1 MTETSSPAMAFHQH
15 EFLQPPQATVSLSET
30 SLEDQMM
37 APMTPDSQYIKD
49 EDDEDDQGDK
59 KTAKKRKSW
68 GQELPTPKTN
78 LPPRYALP
86 DHHSPNPSHA
96 NYSIRK
102 RAKTEDEKEQRRIE
116 RVLRNRAAAQS
127 SRERKRQEVEK
138 LEGEKATIEQQNQYL
153 KDRLMAVE
161 HEKFQLQQQLT
172 KVTAQMKAM
181 SEGSATPSTAA
192 SPAPE
197 PQVFDH
203 LRIKQEIDDYS
214 LAATPQTFSSPSTMT
229 YSPSQSPSQ
238 PSLSFDD
245 ESLATSPDMTQHP
258 AEMLCDLQCQSAEAC
273 QTPSTQSTTLLTP
286 ATTAIPSSS
295 ANPLMSLI
303 LISAVYSQLMIP
315 LHMILTALKTHSR
328 FPTSSS
334 TIPISPSTAMISG
347 LIHWLISTQTNLMTS
362 PSDTTA
368 MTSTLVA
375 TTTRV
380 ALVRRLNILHSLLL
394 SSPPL
399 ARPLKD
405 ATGRTLRVQT
415 STMMSRQSRNSQGSG
430 SKVVHRICG
439 KAGQVDGV
447 RSINRRGNRGA
458 SGMPRSTRRA
468 MREIV
473 DMQRKRAL
481 CRIRQR

>member
-1 MTETSSPAMAFHQH
+1 
-15 EFLQPPQATVSLSET
+15 
-30 SLEDQMM
+30 M

-49 EDDEDDQGDK
+49 EDDDDDQGEK
-59 KTAKKRKSW
+59 KTTKKRKSW
-68 GQELPTPKTN
+68 GQELPIPKTN
-78 LPPRYALP
+78 LPPRYASL
-86 DHHSPNPSHA
+86 DRHHLHLSHTDF
-96 NYSIRK
+96 SIRK

-172 KVTAQMKAM
+172 KVTAQMKAI
-181 SEGSATPSTAA
+181 SEGSVTPSTAP

-214 LAATPQTFSSPSTMT
+214 LAATPQTYSSPSTMT

-238 PSLSFDD
+238 PSLSYGD
-245 ESLATSPDMTQHP
+245 ESLATSPNMTQHP

-273 QTPSTQSTTLLTP
+273 QTPSTRHTTLTP
-286 ATTAIPSSS
+286 ARIAIPSSS

-315 LHMILTALKTHSR
+315 LQIALTPLKTHSPI
-328 FPTSSS
+328 PTSSS
-334 TIPISPSTAMISG
+334 TTATSPSMAMISP
-347 LIHWLISTQTNLMTS
+347 LIRWWILMQTNLTTS
-362 PSDTTA
+362 PYNTTT
-368 MTSTLVA
+368 MTSTSA
-375 TTTRV
+375 AMTTRI

-405 ATGRTLRVQT
+405 ATGRMLRVQT
-415 STMMSRQSRNSQGSG
+415 STMMSRQSRSSRGSG
-430 SKVVHRICG
+430 SKLVHRTCG
-439 KAGQVDGV
+439 KAGQVVGV
-447 RSINRRGNRGA
+447 RPIIGRGNNGPLGRVRG
-458 SGMPRSTRRA
+458 MTREFVSR
-468 MREIV
+468 
-473 DMQRKRAL
+473 QRKLASYRN
-481 CRIRQR
+481 RQRWEKRRSG